1 MVMDGWRALAIRILG
16 RAMQDCGGK
25 SLYMQ
30 QMVRPRTVR
39 GCRMTREEV
48 MADGEAWL
56 RESEQCDLVLDA
68 LGYPWV
74 AHDGDEY
81 ADIARDPDFDWL
93 KFVYALSGLM

>member
-1 MVMDGWRALAIRILG
+1 MMDGWRALAIKILG
-16 RAMQDCGGK
+16 GAMQDCGGK
-25 SLYMQ
+25 GRRLSRPIAPEIQ
-30 QMVRPRTVR
+30 Q
-39 GCRMTREEV
+39 E
-48 MADGEAWL
+48 AEAWL

-93 KFVYALSGLM
+93 KFVYALSGLV